1 MIVPISKSKLF
12 NRTVPEI
19 LEVLHIYWF
28 SRILYLFFA
37 FWNQEV
43 TTPYHSNSFRKNI
56 SPKSKENN
64 RTANNEAQKRRR
76 AKMNEKTHENVCAKD
91 NARHRIKRYIYNS
104 SYNTDSSPPSFN
116 N

>member
-1 MIVPISKSKLF
+1 MTPILYHELLLPVFKSNLCH
-12 NRTVPEI
+12 NRTVPKI

-28 SRILYLFFA
+28 SRILYLFFT

-43 TTPYHSNSFRKNI
+43 TTPYHSNSFRQNT

-76 AKMNEKTHENVCAKD
+76 AKMNEETHENVCAKD
-91 NARHRIKRYIYNS
+91 NARHQIKRYL
-104 SYNTDSSPPSFN
+104 
-116 N
+116 